1 MKAPVKWLLEYTD
14 LDITTD
20 EQIHELGSEMTL
32 SGSKVESVDKLESEI
47 KRVVVTKCV
56 DIKRHENSDHMF
68 VCQMDTGAANGGVTQ
83 IVTAAQNVRLG
94 AYIPVALDNS
104 VIAGGKEIKSGK
116 LRGEV
121 SNGMMCSFEE
131 IGLDYKNYEGG
142 IDDGVMVMQD
152 LAIFKDYTEAQL
164 DALVGK
170 DILSAFDLTYDDT
183 VIDFEITS
191 NRVDCFSII
200 GLARE
205 AAITMKG
212 GFKLPEVSVKEEG
225 DKNTSDFVS
234 VDVEAK
240 DLCPAYLAR
249 AVTDIKIAPSPKWM
263 RDRLEA
269 AGVRS
274 INNIVDITNY
284 VMLEYGQP
292 MHAFDRR
299 TIRGGK
305 IIVRRAED
313 GEVIRTLDG
322 QDRVMNKDMLVI
334 ADCEGSI
341 GIAGVMGGE
350 NSEIRE
356 DTTEIIFEAAV
367 FDGVTVRRGAKSV
380 GLRTEASSRF
390 EKGLDVV
397 TCAQALER
405 AAYLV
410 ELLGAGKVQKG
421 VVSSGITE
429 APEKK
434 IRFIPEKINK
444 FIGIDASTEE
454 MVNILTQLECKV
466 NVAGQTVVPPSF
478 RPDLICEADIAE
490 EIARFYGYNNIKS
503 SLLSAC
509 EMTLGQRTK
518 LQRVRDVIRHN
529 ALAMGYH
536 EMLTYSFESPSV
548 YDKLRAPAD
557 SALRNCIKITNPLG
571 EDYSV
576 MRTSMLPTLLKTLAY
591 NNAQRTPAANLF
603 EIAYVYIKDE
613 DETRLPEHREQLC
626 MAAYGSDMDF
636 FALKG
641 EIEVLL
647 DTLKIKG
654 AEFEPVTDNPSMHPG
669 RCARLVLKGKEIG
682 FFGQVHPLT
691 AENFECPVKSYVA
704 IIDLEPLTCEC
715 VEIPKSKELPK
726 FPAVTRDLAIVVD
739 KTVPA
744 GHVEKLIKQR
754 GGKLLESCSLFDCYE
769 GTQLPEGKKSLAYS
783 LSFRTAEGTLTDE
796 DVSKP
801 MKKILNGLE
810 TMLGAELR

>member
-1 MKAPVKWLLEYTD
+1 MKAPVKWLLDYTD
-14 LDITTD
+14 LKITTD
-20 EQIHELGSEMTL
+20 EQIHELASEMTL

-47 KRVVVTKCV
+47 KRVVVSKCV
-56 DIKRHENSDHMF
+56 ECKRHENSDHMF
-68 VCQMDTGAANGGVTQ
+68 VCQMDTGTENGGITQ
-83 IVTAAQNVRLG
+83 IVTGAQNIRVG
-94 AYIPVALDNS
+94 AYVPVALDNS

-142 IDDGVMVMQD
+142 INDGIMVIQD
-152 LAIFKDYTEAQL
+152 LKMFADYTEEQL
-164 DALVGK
+164 EALVGQN
-170 DILSAFDLTYDDT
+170 IMSVFGLVYDDT

-212 GFKLPEVSVKEEG
+212 KFALPDVNVKEEG
-225 DKNTSDFVS
+225 AGNASDYVS
-234 VDVEAK
+234 VNVEAK
-240 DLCPAYLAR
+240 DLCPAYFAR
-249 AVTDIKIAPSPKWM
+249 AVTDVKIAPSPKWM

-305 IIVRRAED
+305 ITVRRAGE

-334 ADCEGSI
+334 ADDEGSI

-356 DTTEIIFEAAV
+356 DTTELVFEAAV

-405 AAYLV
+405 AAFLV

-421 VVSSGITE
+421 IVSDGVAE
-429 APEKK
+429 AKERV
-434 IRFIPEKINK
+434 IRFIPENINK
-444 FIGIDASTEE
+444 FIGIDASAET
-454 MVNILTQLECKV
+454 MVDILNQLECKV
-466 NVAGQTVVPPSF
+466 DLEGQTVIPPSF

-503 SLLSAC
+503 SLLAAC

-518 LQRVRDVIRHN
+518 LQRIRDVIRHN
-529 ALAMGYH
+529 ASAMGYH

-548 YDKLRAPAD
+548 YDKLRLPED
-557 SALRNCIKITNPLG
+557 DALRNSVKITNPLG

-576 MRTSMLPTLLKTLAY
+576 MRTSMLPTLLKTLSY
-591 NNAQRTPAANLF
+591 NYAQRTAVAKLF
-603 EIAYVYIKDE
+603 EVAFVYIKDE
-613 DETRLPEHREQLC
+613 DVEKLPEHREQLC
-626 MAAYGSDMDF
+626 MACYGNTDF

-641 EIEVLL
+641 EIEVIL
-647 DTLKIKG
+647 DTLKIKD
-654 AEFEPVTDNPSMHPG
+654 AEFEPVCDNPSMHPG
-669 RCARLVLKGKEIG
+669 RCAKLVVKGKDVG
-682 FFGQVHPLT
+682 FFGQVHPIV
-691 AENFECPVKSYVA
+691 AENFECPVESYVA
-704 IIDLEPLTCEC
+704 IIDLKPLVDNC

-726 FPAVTRDLAIVVD
+726 FPAVTRDLAVVVD
-739 KTVPA
+739 KGVPA
-744 GHVEKLIKQR
+744 GHVEKIIRQR
-754 GGKLLESCSLFDCYE
+754 GGKLLESCALFDCYE
-769 GTQLPEGKKSLAYS
+769 GAQLPEGKKSLAYS
-783 LSFRTAEGTLTDE
+783 LFFRTPDGTLTDE

>member
-32 SGSKVESVDKLESEI
+32 SGSKVESIEKLESEI
-47 KRVVVTKCV
+47 KRVVVSKCV
-56 DIKRHENSDHMF
+56 ELKRHENSDHMF
-68 VCQMDTGAANGGVTQ
+68 VCQMDTGAENGGVTQ
-83 IVTAAQNVRLG
+83 IVTGAQNIRLG
-94 AYIPVALDNS
+94 AYVPVALDNS
-104 VIAGGKEIKSGK
+104 VIAGGREIKSGK

-142 IDDGVMVMQD
+142 IDDGIMVMQD
-152 LAIFKDYTEAQL
+152 LKIFSDYTEEQME
-164 DALVGK
+164 ALIGQN
-170 DILSAFDLTYDDT
+170 IMSALGLVYDDT

-191 NRVDCFSII
+191 NRVDCFSIL

-205 AAITMKG
+205 AAVTMKG
-212 GFKLPEVSVKEEG
+212 KFNLPETPVKEEG
-225 DKNTSDFVS
+225 ESLASDCIKVT
-234 VDVEAK
+234 VEAQE
-240 DLCPAYLAR
+240 LCPLYLAR
-249 AVTDIKIAPSPKWM
+249 AVKDVKIAPSPKWM
-263 RDRLEA
+263 QERLEA
-269 AGVRS
+269 AGVRA

-299 TIRGGK
+299 TIRGGH
-305 IIVRRAED
+305 IIVRRAGE

-322 QDRVMNKDMLVI
+322 QDRVMNGNMLVI
-334 ADCEGSI
+334 ADSEGSI

-405 AAYLV
+405 AAQLV

-421 VVSSGITE
+421 VVSSGK
-429 APEKK
+429 ASADEKK
-434 IRFIPEKINK
+434 IRFVPENINK
-444 FIGIDASTEE
+444 FIGIDASAEE
-454 MVNILTQLECKV
+454 MISILSQLECKV
-466 NVAGQTVVPPSF
+466 NSEEQIVVPPSF

-503 SLLSAC
+503 SLLAAC

-518 LQRVRDVIRHN
+518 LQRIRDVIRHN

-536 EMLTYSFESPSV
+536 EMLSYSFESPSV
-548 YDKLRAPAD
+548 YDKLRLPEED
-557 SALRNCIKITNPLG
+557 ALRNSVKITNPLG

-576 MRTSMLPTLLKTLAY
+576 MRTSMLPTLLRTLSY
-591 NNAQRTPAANLF
+591 NNAQRTPVAKLF
-603 EIAYVYIKDE
+603 EIAYVYIKYE
-613 DETRLPEHREQLC
+613 DENKLPEHREQLC
-626 MAAYGSDMDF
+626 LAAYGDTDF
-636 FALKG
+636 FAIKG
-641 EIEVLL
+641 EVEVLL
-647 DTLKIKG
+647 DTLKITG

-669 RCARLVLKGKEIG
+669 RCAKLMIKGKEIG
-682 FFGQVHPLT
+682 FFGQIHPLT
-691 AENFECPVKSYVA
+691 AENFECPAESYVA
-704 IIDLEPLTCEC
+704 VIDLEPLVNAA

-726 FPAVTRDLAIVVD
+726 FPAVARDIAVVVD
-739 KTVPA
+739 KAVPA
-744 GHVEKLIKQR
+744 GHVEKIIRQR
-754 GGKLLESCSLFDCYE
+754 GGKLLESCMLFDCYE
-769 GTQLPEGKKSLAYS
+769 GAQLAEGKKSLAYS
-783 LSFRTAEGTLTDE
+783 LAFRTADGTLTDE